1 MLSANFIYWA
11 VLAILILEYAA
22 GAVLDHLN
30 VKASACPI
38 PDVLRGL
45 YDDKEYRKQQSYLAA
60 NTRFGRIETGASTA
74 LEVCLFAAGI
84 YGWLAGVVASWS
96 GSPVVQTFLFI
107 CILMLYSVI
116 IGVPFSWYRTF
127 RIEERFGFN
136 RTTRKTFASDSVK
149 EILLS
154 TVLAGGLMSG
164 LCAIYCLVPDTFW
177 ILGFAALAL
186 FSFILNFF
194 YSDIIAP
201 IFNKQT
207 PLPEGE
213 LRDAITSFA
222 EKAGFKIGNIYVK
235 DGSKRSTHANAY
247 FTGFG
252 RKKRIVLYDTL
263 IEKLTTDETVAVLAH
278 EMGHYRMGHI
288 WKDMLEGLV
297 ETLVMMCL
305 LGLMLPSDTLAQAT
319 GADSA
324 SFFLNFYVFTML
336 WTPVNFITGTV
347 SNLISRRHERQA
359 DAFACSHGLG
369 DDLASGLKKLTADSL
384 GNLTPHPAVVFFTY
398 SHPTL
403 AERVM
408 ACSDS
413 QDNYS
418 SDQIEESFP
427 DPISK

>member
-1 MLSANFIYWA
+1 MLSAGFIYWA
-11 VLAILILEYAA
+11 VIAILILEYAV

-30 VKASACPI
+30 VKASARPV
-38 PDVLRGL
+38 PDVLKGL
-45 YDDKEYRKQQSYLAA
+45 YDDNKYRKQQSYLAA
-60 NTRFGRIETGASTA
+60 NTRFGRIGTGASTA

-107 CILMLYSVI
+107 CIVMLFSSVLDI
-116 IGVPFSWYRTF
+116 PFSWYRTF

-136 RTTRKTFASDSVK
+136 RTTRRTFAADSVK
-149 EILLS
+149 NLLLS
-154 TVLAGGLMSG
+154 TALSGGLMSG
-164 LCAIYCLVPDTFW
+164 LCAIYGLIPDSFW
-177 ILGFAALAL
+177 ILGFTALAL
-186 FSFILNFF
+186 FSVIANFL
-194 YSDIIAP
+194 YSDVIVP

-207 PLPEGE
+207 PLPDGE
-213 LRDAITSFA
+213 LRNAITSFA
-222 EKAGFKIGNIYVK
+222 GKAGFRIDDIFVI

-263 IEKLTTDETVAVLAH
+263 IGKLTTDETVAVLAH

-288 WKDMLEGLV
+288 LKDLLTGLA
-297 ETLVMMCL
+297 ETLVMMYL

-324 SFFLNFYVFTML
+324 TFLLNFYVFTML
-336 WTPVNFITGTV
+336 WTPVSFITGTMK
-347 SNLISRRHERQA
+347 NILSRRHERQA

-403 AERVM
+403 AERVK
-408 ACSDS
+408 ACIGD
-413 QDNYS
+413 
-418 SDQIEESFP
+418 IENN
-427 DPISK
+427 